1 MSVGV
6 AFLARID
13 RDAERGALVRRI
25 TPELARLEAAGWRL
39 SAAAMTGHA
48 ASGAT
53 LYRAAAFHDVE
64 LFGLFEAPSLDE
76 ALAGI
81 GALQAAGW
89 GRLAATEWLVGPRD
103 LPPAPVAERARDALG
118 FLALWNWNDAW
129 HAATAEERRA
139 YDAECDVAFAADTR
153 LGADQVGRFA
163 TSLTSAWDH
172 VSLWELDGAE
182 TLAVSMGYH
191 ERARDFMFTTS
202 SHYIGRAIPFA
213 ALENEP

>member
-6 AFLARID
+6 AFVARID
-13 RDAERGALVRRI
+13 RGAERRALVRGI
-25 TPELARLEAAGWRL
+25 TPELARLERAGWRM
-39 SAAAMTGHA
+39 SAPAITGHGA
-48 ASGAT
+48 AGASV
-53 LYRAAAFHDVE
+53 YRAGAFHDVD
-64 LFGLFEAPSLDE
+64 LFGLFEAPSLNE
-76 ALAGI
+76 ALDGI
-81 GALQAAGW
+81 GALEAAGW

-103 LPPAPVAERARDALG
+103 LPPTPVTERGEATLG

-129 HAATAEERRA
+129 HAATPQERRA

-163 TSLTSAWDH
+163 TSLTSGWDH
-172 VSLWELDGAE
+172 VSLWELADAE

-213 ALENEP
+213 ALEDEP